1 MDDEGLLHACRLRDE
16 GKLTEAYD
24 EFTQLAQTSADPL
37 DKAGALL
44 YAANTLEI
52 SGQQEAATAQLSAAR
67 ALMEAYPKS
76 QRGEKFAA
84 LERFLDF
91 QDANLFWLSG
101 ENPEAALNRFEAA
114 LKKHEPQLKDPRAR
128 DFYEATQTRRAFILA
143 DLGRWKEALPILEGI
158 RSPQEYQEGIAFYL
172 GHCYVEAGDYHRA
185 EEKLTEALK
194 LGLPS
199 HLEYRA
205 HCELGTTYYHL
216 QSYSKAK
223 EEFEKGSGKADARYI
238 KQSQIWKWLEM
249 TCRALGLKAEAEQY
263 ARMQNPS

>member
-1 MDDEGLLHACRLRDE
+1 MDEQRFEIACRLRDE
-16 GKLTEAYD
+16 GKLIEAYK
-24 EFTQLAQTSADPL
+24 EFTQIAESSADPL

-44 YAANTLEI
+44 HAIKTMEI
-52 SGQQEAATAQLSAAR
+52 SGQCEAATTKLRAVR
-67 ALMEAYPKS
+67 ALIEGYPTAE
-76 QRGEKFAA
+76 RDERFAA

-91 QDANLFWLSG
+91 EDANLFWLRG
-101 ENPEAALNRFEAA
+101 ENPEAALDRFGAA
-114 LKKHEPQLKDPRAR
+114 LKKHRLPLKDPRSN

-158 RSPQEYQEGIAFYL
+158 RSPQDYKEGIAFYL

-199 HLEYRA
+199 HLEYCA

-216 QSYSKAK
+216 QNYSKAK
-223 EEFEKGSGKADARYI
+223 EEFEKGASKADPSYI
-238 KQSQIWKWLEM
+238 KQSQVWKWLEI
-249 TCRALGLKAEAEQY
+249 TCRALGLKPEAEYY
-263 ARMQNPS
+263 ARLAMPS